1 MGAGET
7 GMRKGLKYSVK
18 SFLAWSWDPVF
29 TRSRKAM
36 ERLRQ
41 SKKTGEDKHAFEW
54 EKWVWVQVG
63 LPSWVS
69 T

>member
-7 GMRKGLKYSVK
+7 GRRKGLKYSVK
-18 SFLAWSWDPVF
+18 SFLWNWGPVF
-29 TRSRKAM
+29 TRSRKAGG
-36 ERLRQ
+36 RLRQ
-41 SKKTGEDKHAFEW
+41 SKKTSEDKHVFEW
-54 EKWVWVQVG
+54 EKWVWAQVS

>member
-29 TRSRKAM
+29 TRS
-36 ERLRQ
+36 
-41 SKKTGEDKHAFEW
+41 SGETETKQEDFRR
-54 EKWVWVQVG
+54 
-63 LPSWVS
+63 
-69 T
+69 